1 MTTKRTKLIFRS
13 VCCAV
18 AMSFV
23 QEQSQAQ
30 TIVLANNQP
39 SGQQLSRAELK
50 KTVALTEV
58 LQDLQAEYNV
68 SFLYEKKNL
77 EGKYIQTSQIAYS
90 DKIEKAL
97 GKLLPAAELTYEKIN
112 NKTYAIV
119 SSEAS
124 SETTSTDKL
133 AAKSE
138 TNKQNYFNIL
148 FVDFNKNKR
157 PDVINYR
164 AKTAP
169 VWQITGKVVSNTGEG
184 MPGVTVLLKGTSTG
198 ATTSPDGNFTLSVPE
213 APGTLVFS
221 FIGFTTQEKAFTGP
235 GTVNVT
241 LAEDAT
247 ALEEVVVTGYTTEKK
262 RDIIGSVSVV
272 KPTELLQTP
281 AANLQAQLQGR
292 ASGVT
297 VSGNGQPGA
306 GAKVR
311 IRGFASFGN
320 NDPLY
325 VIDGVPTENP
335 ATLNPQDIES
345 LQVLKDATSASIY
358 GSRAANG
365 VIIVTTKRGKA
376 GTSSIT
382 VDSYAGVQVIPE
394 SSMPEMLNTDQYG
407 QYLFR
412 SAANAGVPY
421 GVPDDKGNI
430 KGSVIFGNGTSP
442 VAPGYLIIS
451 PTFKGG
457 VPVGDPRADPS
468 KYNLSIGNPNTF
480 YQILQASPGTNWFK
494 EITKPARIQSHQ
506 ISASGGSEKGT
517 YALGVNYFN
526 QEGTI
531 INTAYDRITVRANTT
546 FNPVKRIRV
555 GENLQVSYEDRLG
568 GGEAGEGGAW
578 AQAYRMVPYLPV
590 YDINGGFAGNGVGE
604 SGNGSSPVA
613 NLIRNR
619 NNKRYGYKIFGN
631 VFGEVDILKN
641 LTARTSFGID
651 YSNEYTNSFNT
662 ITYERSENVSQN
674 AFTESFGFLNTW
686 TWTNTLTYN
695 QKLGENHSIKL
706 LGGIEAIKAGGRG
719 VTGANQNYDLDNLVD
734 FRTIQS
740 GTGIR
745 SASTYNTDRSSLY
758 SLFGRLDYAFRDKY
772 LFNATIRRDES
783 SKFGPLARVAVF
795 PAFGAAWRVSDE
807 AFMQGLPV
815 FTELKIRGGWGQMGS
830 QRNVNAAN
838 QFSTFASGPRE
849 SWYAVDGQNN
859 ASTVGYRQ
867 SRLGNLTSKWETTET
882 TNIGIDATLLNGR
895 FTVTLEGYNIETRD
909 LLVQQVRN
917 NLSPAIEQ
925 PRINIGNMRNRG
937 FDINLGTTG
946 NFAGDFR
953 YDASLNFTRYTNEI
967 TKLAEKGDIIYLGA
981 SRLGNVIAIEE
992 GHPMSS
998 FFGYKIDGIYQSPEE
1013 VVSGPI
1019 DNRINKDDATSVANA
1034 VGSWRIKDVNQDGKI
1049 DDADRTHIGNPIPK
1063 FQLGG
1068 NLSLAYKNFDISTFL
1083 FWNYGNDLFNFT
1095 RWFTDLRGFVGG
1107 VSTRVLEDSWTPENR
1122 GAKLPLIKST
1132 DTYSSSISTDYF
1144 IEKGS
1149 YFRMR
1154 TLQIGYKLPAAA
1166 ANKLHLNNFRV
1177 YLQGQNLFTITKYTG
1192 ADPDISIVGDN
1203 NSTTND
1209 QFMGVD
1215 QANYPNSRQFIIG
1228 VNLGF

>member
-18 AMSFV
+18 AMAFV
-23 QEQSQAQ
+23 QEQSLAQ
-30 TIVLANNQP
+30 TIVLANNQTT
-39 SGQQLSRAELK
+39 GQQRSRSELK

-58 LQDLQAEYNV
+58 LQNLQAEYNV

-77 EGKYIQTSQIAYS
+77 EGKYISTSQIAYS
-90 DKIEKAL
+90 DKIENTL
-97 GKLLPAAELTYEKIN
+97 GKVLPGTELTFEKIN
-112 NKTYAIV
+112 SKTYAIV
-119 SSEAS
+119 SGESN
-124 SETTSTDKL
+124 TTNLT
-133 AAKSE
+133 AANTTGKSE
-138 TNKQNYFNIL
+138 TEKLDYFNLL
-148 FVDFNKNKR
+148 FVDYNKSNR

-169 VWQITGKVVSNTGEG
+169 VWQISGKVASANGEG

-198 ATTSPDGNFTLSVPE
+198 ATTSPDGNYTLSVPE

-247 ALEEVVVTGYTTEKK
+247 ALEEVVVTGYTSEKK

-325 VIDGVPTENP
+325 VIDGVPTDNP
-335 ATLNPQDIES
+335 STLNPQDIES

-376 GTSSIT
+376 GTSSISF
-382 VDSYAGVQVIPE
+382 DSYAGVQVIPE
-394 SSMPEMLNTDQYG
+394 SSMPEMLNTEQYG
-407 QYLFR
+407 QYLFTSR
-412 SAANAGVPY
+412 KNGGVPTTS
-421 GVPDDKGNI
+421 P
-430 KGSVIFGNGTSP
+430 IFGSGANP
-442 VAPGYLIIS
+442 VVPGYLIIS
-451 PTFKGG
+451 PAYKGG
-457 VPVGDPRADPS
+457 VAADDPRANPS
-468 KYNLSIGNPNTF
+468 NYNLAIGDANKF
-480 YQILQASPGTNWFK
+480 YQILKTSPGTNWFK
-494 EITKPARIQSHQ
+494 EITQPARIQSHQ
-506 ISASGGSEKGT
+506 LSASGGTEKGT

-531 INTAYDRITVRANTT
+531 VNTGYDRFTVRANTT
-546 FNPVKRIRV
+546 FNPVKRIRI
-555 GENLQVSYEDRLG
+555 GENLQVSYEDRQG
-568 GGEAGEGGAW
+568 GSEAGEGGAW

-590 YDINGGFAGNGVGE
+590 YDINGGFAGNGVTE
-604 SGNGSSPVA
+604 SGNGSSPIA
-613 NLIRNR
+613 NLARNKD
-619 NNKRYGYKIFGN
+619 NKQYGYKVFGN
-631 VFGEVDILKN
+631 VYGEVDILKN

-651 YSNEYTNSFNT
+651 YTNEYRGTYNAV
-662 ITYERSENVSQN
+662 TYERSENNSVD
-674 AFTESFGFLNTW
+674 AFTERFGYFNTW

-695 QKLGENHSIKL
+695 QKFGENHSLKV
-706 LGGIEAIKAGGRG
+706 LGGVEAIKGSGRG
-719 VTGANQNYDLDNLVD
+719 INASNTGYDFGQVVD
-734 FRTIQS
+734 FRSIQT
-740 GTGIR
+740 GNGIR
-745 SASTYNTDRSSLY
+745 SATTYNIGQNIGGLPIGGASSLY
-758 SLFGRLDYAFRDKY
+758 SLFSRVDYGFRDKY
-772 LFNATIRRDES
+772 LFNATIRRDAS
-783 SKFGPLARVAVF
+783 SKFGPLSRVAVF
-795 PAFGAAWRVSDE
+795 PAFGAAWRISDE
-807 AFMQGLPV
+807 AFMQSLPV
-815 FTELKIRGGWGQMGS
+815 FTELKLRGGWGQMGS
-830 QRNVNAAN
+830 QRNVDAIN
-838 QFSTFASGPRE
+838 QFTTFASGQRE
-849 SWYAVDGQNN
+849 SWYAIDGQNN
-859 ASTVGYRQ
+859 GSTTGYRQ

-882 TNIGIDATLLNGR
+882 TNIGLDASFLNGR
-895 FTVTLEGYNIETRD
+895 FNVTVEGYNIETKD
-909 LLVQQVRN
+909 LLIEQVRN
-917 NLSPAIEQ
+917 NLSPEIDQ
-925 PRINIGNMRNRG
+925 PRVNVGNMRNRG

-967 TKLAEKGDIIYLGA
+967 TKLAEEGQIIYLGA
-981 SRLGNVIAIEE
+981 SRLGNVIAIEK

-998 FFGYKIDGIYQSPEE
+998 FFGYQVDGIFQNQAE
-1013 VVSGPI
+1013 VDAGPAMQY
-1019 DNRINKDDATSVANA
+1019 KT
-1034 VGSWRIKDVNQDGKI
+1034 VGSWRLKDLNGDNKI

-1107 VSTRVLEDSWTPENR
+1107 VSTRVLENSWTPQNP
-1122 GAKLPLIKST
+1122 GATLPIISSK
-1132 DTYSSSISTDYF
+1132 DTYSSSISSSYF
-1144 IEKGS
+1144 VEKGS

-1154 TLQIGYKLPAAA
+1154 TLQIGYKMPASF
-1166 ANKLHLNNFRV
+1166 ANKLRLNNFRV

-1203 NSTTND
+1203 NATDND
-1209 QFMGVD
+1209 RFMGVD

-1228 VNLGF
+1228 INLGF